1 MHFLKESGFSVP
13 DDISVA
19 GFDDIPMCEMIV
31 PTLTTV
37 RQDGARRAKLAIEML
52 HELKDNRNRET
63 AITLPV
69 MLVERASTRRV

>member
-1 MHFLKESGFSVP
+1 
-13 DDISVA
+13 
-19 GFDDIPMCEMIV
+19 MCEMIV

-37 RQDGARRAKLAIEML
+37 CQDGARRAKLAIEML